1 MKKKKKKNEE
11 IDKIKNTLDY
21 REKKQKEIIEKVIDN
36 NQKLKKDF
44 DFYDQ
49 NKDIYVNNYVTRLEK
64 ENNEEIK
71 KKFSSVKKII
81 EYIREMEMEIN
92 KYKIREIDYKEEIQ
106 QKTKE
111 IEKYTI
117 IQNDLK
123 KHIEKLDS
131 KISLS
136 NKLIKKENKNNN
148 ES

>member
-1 MKKKKKKNEE
+1 MIN
-11 IDKIKNTLDY
+11 
-21 REKKQKEIIEKVIDN
+21 N

-148 ES
+148 ESWILKINLIKYKYIIIQIFNLFIKN

>member
-1 MKKKKKKNEE
+1 
-11 IDKIKNTLDY
+11 
-21 REKKQKEIIEKVIDN
+21 
-36 NQKLKKDF
+36 
-44 DFYDQ
+44 
-49 NKDIYVNNYVTRLEK
+49 
-64 ENNEEIK
+64 
-71 KKFSSVKKII
+71 
-81 EYIREMEMEIN
+81 MEMEIN

-148 ES
+148 E